1 MNRLQAPSPATL
13 RTLFLHVMFMP
24 LHIYVDADA
33 CPNVIKD
40 ILYRASERL
49 SLPLTLV
56 ANKSLRVPR
65 SLHIHSLVVPGG
77 FDEADDESYAVYTR
91 VI

>member
-1 MNRLQAPSPATL
+1 
-13 RTLFLHVMFMP
+13 MFMP